1 MRKYFQLAGVFGVVW
16 LSAAACFAE
25 AGADVEKGLL
35 AYLPLQ
41 ADLEDHSAAKNP
53 VTVNGNVELRDG
65 GAYFNGDTNWLI
77 LPHFDFHDKPFAVSM
92 WLKTTGKNPMY
103 GLLEQRGDNMYD
115 QWLHI
120 MLRGG
125 RQPYLGFFIN
135 DAISPIEVPLHHWAQ
150 VVFQYDGTHQQVW
163 IDGELVCLR
172 RAAAYQGDAGET
184 VIGRSPRWNN
194 VPSKDFE
201 GYLKEIRIYGRA
213 LSATEVEALFELGNG
228 TGTDAVVRKSSVAAP
243 SPGQDQA
250 VVGIPFLA
258 INGAKLIITGEPRQT
273 FDVLVTSDLN
283 ANWQPLVTLTNQM
296 GKVEYEDT
304 EAANGRQRFYRIKV
318 HTVAGYPL

>member
-1 MRKYFQLAGVFGVVW
+1 MKKFFRFAGVLGVVW
-16 LSAAACFAE
+16 LSVAACFAE
-25 AGADVEKGLL
+25 ASAGLEKDLL
-35 AYLPLQ
+35 AYLPLRS
-41 ADLEDHSAAKNP
+41 DLQDHSAANNP
-53 VTVNGNVELRDG
+53 VKVNGNVELQNG

-77 LPHFDFHDKPFAVSM
+77 LPHFDFHEKPFAVSM
-92 WLKTTGKNPMY
+92 WIKTTGRNPMY
-103 GLLEQRGDNMYD
+103 GLVEQRGDNEFD

-135 DAISPIEVPLHHWAQ
+135 DAISPLEVPLGRWAH
-150 VVFQYDGTHQQVW
+150 VVFQYEGTHQQLW
-163 IDGELVCLR
+163 IDGALVCSR
-172 RAAAYQGDAGET
+172 EARAYEGDSGET

-201 GYLKEIRIYGRA
+201 GCMKEIRIYGRA
-213 LSATEVEALFELGNG
+213 LSSKEVDALFDLGNDAG
-228 TGTDAVVRKSSVAAP
+228 PDAVVRRSSGASP

-258 INGAKLIITGEPRQT
+258 INGAKLTITGEPRQA
-273 FDVLVTSDLN
+273 FDILVTSDLN

-296 GKVEYEDT
+296 GVVEYQDT
-304 EAANGRQRFYRIKV
+304 EAANGPQRFYRIKV
-318 HTVAGYPL
+318 HTVAGSPL